1 MCISIMI
8 ELQMTWPTLLITTN
22 ALLLLINLCA
32 PCTTLWLLIILFRY
46 DFGKNS
52 QSNQKRF
59 FNRITMGS
67 CQKNKPDD
75 SQDPGTSSL
84 GTKTSQDT
92 QRRSERHKRNNDD
105 VEASLSAPLSLII
118 FYHRRAY
125 LLTWYQRRMGPPHSL
140 PLYVTSPAE
149 SLSSSSSSGSFVSV
163 AESAS
168 LKWQREFVSFTKRQ
182 LVSSYEP

>member
-1 MCISIMI
+1 MCISII
-8 ELQMTWPTLLITTN
+8 VELQMMWPTLLITTN
-22 ALLLLINLCA
+22 TLLLLINLCA

-52 QSNQKRF
+52 QSNQKTF

-105 VEASLSAPLSLII
+105 VEASLSA
-118 FYHRRAY
+118 